1 MSNHILPS
9 AKSKRVKVKQ
19 KHYDKPHM
27 IIPQE
32 DLDWVLKQ
40 KPAVYTLWGECW
52 RADPYGSRMMQLNTT
67 LPRSTFMRAKKVL
80 ADAGLFIFNRK
91 TSTRDSR
98 ETVCWEVQNLHGARV
113 KDYWEKL
120 TPNEPLNESRQLDS
134 ISDKQDVVSHKQD
147 VVSHQRDSISS
158 QTLTQQGS
166 QNPSVTPHKHL
177 SNSSKELLRCAD
189 PTNSENLVAHLEA
202 AVRGVLPSKGI
213 IYQLRDSK
221 YWVNFTGAAR
231 AHGWNLRELL
241 AED

>member
-1 MSNHILPS
+1 MSNNILPI
-9 AKSKRVKVKQ
+9 AKSNHAKLKQ

-32 DLDWVLKQ
+32 DLDWVLQQ
-40 KPAVYTLWGECW
+40 KPPVYTLWGECW

-67 LPRSTFMRAKKVL
+67 LPRSTFMKAKKVL

-120 TPNEPLNESRQLDS
+120 DPNKLLNNSPWGDLESPQGDLES
-134 ISDKQDVVSHKQD
+134 PQG
-147 VVSHQRDSISS
+147 DSISS
-158 QTLTQQGS
+158 TTLIQQGS
-166 QNPSVTPHKHL
+166 QNVSVTSQEHL
-177 SNSSKELLRCAD
+177 TNSSKEFVRCEPAIC
-189 PTNSENLVAHLEA
+189 SENLISHLEA

-213 IYQLRDSK
+213 IYQLRDSR

-231 AHGWNLRELL
+231 VHGWDLRELL